1 MTHSE
6 PRYIWIA
13 IALLLVI
20 SSFFVVLIVP
30 YTLHN
35 ILFYTANTAMI
46 QTPKLVLYMYGIS
59 MGIMAIACFVMY
71 LNQKKLWKFALP
83 LFIVGIAGI
92 ALGTD
97 HYKVVTYDEIKFS
110 KPWSFTEE
118 SYKWDEVEQIITEKS
133 EDKSVR
139 WQVKMFFKDGEE
151 LVLVRDRNFNN
162 SHSNFYSA
170 AKINEVPYKG
180 IND

>member
-30 YTLHN
+30 FTLHN
-35 ILFYTANTAMI
+35 ILFYTANTATI

-59 MGIMAIACFVMY
+59 MGIMAIACFFMY
-71 LNQKKLWKFALP
+71 LDQKKLWKFALS
-83 LFIVGIAGI
+83 LFIVGVAGM

-110 KPWSFTEE
+110 KLWSFTEE
-118 SYKWDEVEQIITEKS
+118 SYKWDKVKEIITEKS

-139 WQVKMFFKDGEE
+139 WQVKVLFKDGEE
-151 LVLVRDRNFNN
+151 LVFVRDRNFNN
-162 SHSNFYSA
+162 SHNAFYYA
-170 AKINEVPYKG
+170 AKMNEVPYKG